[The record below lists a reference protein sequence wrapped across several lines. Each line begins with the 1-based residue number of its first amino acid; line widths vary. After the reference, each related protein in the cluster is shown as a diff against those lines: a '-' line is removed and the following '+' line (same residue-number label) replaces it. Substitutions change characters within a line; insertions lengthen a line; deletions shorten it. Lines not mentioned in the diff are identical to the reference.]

1 MIRPSTRLARRCT
14 ADLRAI
20 RSATTRIE
28 ELTAILDR
36 QIDADARP
44 EQQMRH
50 LRQATGQ
57 ITRSANDGIQAYRR
71 VSQALAAEKTHA
83 DADRAETERTRRELA
98 RARAGMLKAL
108 ELASKRYPWA
118 DPWQPGDSELK

>member
-1 MIRPSTRLARRCT
+1 LIRPSTRLARRCT

-28 ELTAILDR
+28 ELTSILDR

-57 ITRSANDGIQAYRR
+57 ITRSAIGESRR
-71 VSQALAAEKTHA
+71 RWRQRSRTPMP
-83 DADRAETERTRRELA
+83 TEPKPNGRNESWRV
-98 RARAGMLKAL
+98 RARGC
-108 ELASKRYPWA
+108 
-118 DPWQPGDSELK
+118 